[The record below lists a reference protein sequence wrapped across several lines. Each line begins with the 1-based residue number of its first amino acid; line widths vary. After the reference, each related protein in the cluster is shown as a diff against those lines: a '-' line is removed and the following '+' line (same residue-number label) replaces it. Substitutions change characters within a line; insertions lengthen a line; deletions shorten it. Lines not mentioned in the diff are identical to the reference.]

1 MYSSSYEFVGSAE
14 FNFLYWTGFTRLI
27 GSIAF
32 SVSGRNREMAIPLSA
47 GKKSQRSR
55 LYYCRK
61 TPSKRDLSFCLS
73 SGKAKNPE
81 NPVDP
86 V

>member
-1 MYSSSYEFVGSAE
+1 MDLLLSLFPEETEKWQSRFQRERKAKETHCIIAE
-14 FNFLYWTGFTRLI
+14 
-27 GSIAF
+27 
-32 SVSGRNREMAIPLSA
+32 
-47 GKKSQRSR
+47 
-55 LYYCRK
+55 K

-86 V
+86 VYPRDVLP

>member
-1 MYSSSYEFVGSAE
+1 VGSAE

-55 LYYCRK
+55 LYYCQK
-61 TPSKRDLSFCLS
+61 NSLEEGFKFCLS

-81 NPVDP
+81 NPVDT

>member
-1 MYSSSYEFVGSAE
+1 MDLLLSLFPDETEKWQSRFQPERKAKEAHCIIAE
-14 FNFLYWTGFTRLI
+14 
-27 GSIAF
+27 
-32 SVSGRNREMAIPLSA
+32 
-47 GKKSQRSR
+47 
-55 LYYCRK
+55 K

-86 V
+86 VYVRDRAPYVQWNNFIISNPYRM